1 MVKNFKRSSPL
12 PAFLKP
18 VVDGIV
24 HAKTDDALNAALEN
38 FDAPHKFERPEERS
52 LLNWIEVQERLDSV
66 LARRIA
72 ANPVQIPLHI
82 PTGPASG
89 HASEVLTAALAS
101 AGTQPGRNP
110 LCVAVAAASAAS
122 AAHGAGDSR
131 PADEREAATADA
143 EGTEKK
149 ELPPPPLELVRHALK
164 ASVRLV
170 RNASHDSKHMYTSG
184 DTLVSLLADPDT
196 TVVLMAL
203 DALHSLLQRQQRG
216 RMSRALVN
224 YLDAIGRL
232 YALSHGW
239 GGREHGLGMVECCA
253 ADESDSSGNVATT
266 LPSSGASVRLDFRK
280 DDVLQL
286 EAISGGI
293 LGNVATGSGGRSAA
307 ERALAG
313 VFSGG
318 RSQFAN
324 AAFQPGAGV
333 ESSRPDASQGA
344 REDGGAADR
353 TDARSGEG
361 AVEDDGGAERSAGAA
376 GSRGAENCSA
386 GAERGEPSPVEKPVS
401 WYVANVETL
410 QDDEKWLVGPYA
422 KQQGIPAQLRY
433 PLLTAVRRARAFAAS
448 RHARLIMV
456 QIRLLAISCL
466 ALFHPTPSALAN
478 VFGFDPEL
486 LADMVSLARADSS
499 HKLGDIPMSLRIQ
512 AVKCASSVC
521 PDRHRFAQLLT
532 SGGVASHHGP
542 LPSLL
547 RAQVAF
553 LVADGEK
560 ANESALALG
569 TSEALSDAGEHWT
582 TESDTCISMAETV
595 ISLMHN
601 IASYSAGSP
610 GSTGAAALVSSG
622 ALGTLVPL
630 LKDKNPR
637 HTRAVTYAIRA
648 MECIIES
655 THGASGG
662 SAFRD
667 HSGLDILIQR
677 IVDEVGVDAETKD
690 AEMSDRL
697 PDEDSPSSKLDRGK
711 SASSS
716 SSVGCLEDTVSV
728 SKPARSTKAKSKHS
742 LSKDEEED
750 ERVEREA
757 LKVRGETRALY
768 DLLGRRQLTA
778 LEALKHPSPSSS
790 TASRGMLPHTGWTL
804 LRGLMRLL
812 QLTLGSGNAQIRDI
826 VRGPL
831 PKALRHLV
839 ARPFFFGGSLFASA
853 ATTAAEIAHA
863 EPTATSALVEAKIGK
878 ALLRSIRLGL
888 PPSGEAIRCIP
899 NILAALSLSPS
910 ARNEIVAVAPMRSYV
925 ARLATPFY
933 GRAMHGE
940 TPVHIGNSLD
950 ELMRHVEAMRSEGSK
965 ALIEFLKSAA
975 SFVKEPGPPD
985 LISAAGKEYQ
995 VVDNSPRGAPLSS
1008 GVSGDEYGSRTTEES
1023 IVDSGAATPSSK
1035 ETARNKLLLLDKMR
1049 LTVANNAARLAG
1061 FAQGS
1066 TEYQNGLVKMNG
1078 LQLMLDLRIAAAH
1091 AVLLLN
1097 KDGTPASS
1105 TSRNAP
1111 TPHNTITSLA
1121 TSFRSFCTR
1130 HGPAVMRAVF
1140 NVTKEDAAEA
1150 LRLGSCLEGE
1160 WIEGENEAVKGDD
1173 QRSSSVRDELRKDL
1187 NAAVCRLRVDV
1198 VILTGLARPGP
1209 GWTAGTWKAGIA
1221 VEVITLIAAVERAAR
1236 VRIAGAHTG
1245 LALQSTVLYG
1255 RESSLC
1261 GGIVSALD
1269 DSHEA
1274 KIKPADA
1281 RVSSNFIS
1289 NLLGGSS
1296 DDAQKIALA
1305 VQNHAIPPGVKQL
1318 PRKEVKG
1325 VAWALVTFAVSAQ
1338 NFYSQLSK
1346 SLTYNSRRYMR
1357 DQSTT
1362 GENIRAMASAIGRAL
1377 SLHLVAAVPLWDRS
1391 VGNSDQLQIP
1401 AAWDY
1406 IRGVLIE
1413 LRSCIFDDSRPYED
1427 SARLATDALL
1437 LRSFLAAGGGEA
1449 LLKACRPGM
1458 LANSAFADD
1467 PAVAFD
1473 VDASII
1479 APDLYPSLVSLS
1491 AGASMSKNP
1500 LIVGATLQAAK
1511 EVLDEEKLSADEGA
1525 SLLLGSDMGRMD
1537 SKLSLLASK
1546 SMVASRKYAVLMT
1559 ARDAWSTLNALMNQ
1573 LSTCPGLSYSSPAFS
1588 PSAVP
1593 SSATEPGGVGV
1604 TESWSLREVRRSAQA
1619 LSISVARE
1627 ALSAPSLTADTRE
1640 ALAAKVLTFV
1650 QSVSNSSR
1658 QLCQPKEPLPQSA
1671 RHNAHSGRR
1680 GGAATALWTVGGGGR
1695 GHGRGG
1701 FGDSIAQAGRGR
1713 GGRGGRAAG
1722 YSRQE
1727 LEELMDLYPSQF
1739 GDPDVEAAAEAAE
1752 AAAELRNR
1760 TERPAEPTPEPNPA
1774 VLSSIVDMGFSER
1787 QGRRA
1792 LQRVHPAGLEQAMD
1806 WLLAHPDDDGSS
1818 GSNDDGGLPGLVSDD
1833 DDAGMNDGDE
1843 DADDPSTSSPDQ
1855 SVERGANSGE
1865 VDGGDVAMETADSGD
1880 GEVVG
1885 NEEENGRGLEVNTDP
1900 ADEPQLNVVNER
1912 SQEQAEPVD
1921 VVANTVGDHPETA
1934 RDSPAGG
1941 SASDPVMEDDVDEAA
1956 GTPLRS
1962 ADGAGFAASAAPP
1975 GPRRTQMD
1983 ESRGDDMENGG
1994 DSPALEGG
2002 AGSSRK
2008 ESARNVCRLGP
2019 DGQVITTGTGG
2030 TWCEGGLLQLATRI
2044 DRKELGRVL
2053 SRTVKV
2059 PATARELLRECDSV
2073 IGTVAD
2079 SAEIIDL
2086 DDEGDDSVAKSPS
2099 EEEVLPATAST
2110 ASTKIMQLDPVEID
2124 DYVSAKASLF
2134 EALETVTRRAVVEA
2148 PSTQPSE
2155 DDRPDVGV
2163 ELLIALEKDGYL
2175 TSKSRDE
2182 YAGLLAAG
2190 FNSGSEKAGFTGDN
2204 APVYSLLKS
2213 AAMWAHHGDLAVRQ
2227 SLAKSGIGLSALSF
2241 IRGSC
2246 ARWGTMS
2253 AFPTVEEA
2261 TVRPIEQLSIQES
2274 RLGSGSGVVRNDSV
2288 DKDANFTTMSQDL
2301 RCATASLLLLDAF
2314 VRNQRSDN
2322 LHLLASHL
2330 AEKEKSKAPDTD
2342 GSGAAG
2348 EKRSPAA
2355 STSAPEEEP
2364 VPARMHVD
2372 GDDEDEVVEALNL
2385 EDEEEDMARAR
2396 ERCDAEIDK
2405 QLSETLNDFEN
2416 WTRQLR
2422 FSVIGP
2428 MSADEGYCEDISISS
2443 GIRLCLDLLSAWRN
2457 VEVGDALPALL
2468 QFLSSLT
2475 REDGSAFLESGG
2487 ISVVLGMKELS
2498 GQTGCSAAELRL
2510 IRSHVRAILRHTVE
2524 DKDSL
2529 QEAMEIELRAL
2540 VAQALQQGSLTTRG
2554 VLKMAQPL
2562 LERDMSACLSA
2573 IAHVITMSK
2582 DKSHMREFVSSREL
2596 RLRKSEGRVDYDASK
2611 VRSNV
2616 VEVVKSLVAL
2626 LHPSTD
2632 AADVTD
2638 KMETGTGEESEA
2650 GNVSIRNMQGG
2661 IVQLSSRKSSSLK
2674 PSDDDASRENA
2685 LFALDT
2691 LGELVSVFPVCCAT
2705 FVNLPSPNPAVDG
2718 SALDCV
2724 VQRFLTLADVGR
2736 KWPVKPSGVLAHHI
2750 SEACTHLLT
2759 VMCRREASAYQHVVD
2774 ALTSAASIELSR
2786 KPAPRLTSVRMYAKT
2801 ISTLLSGRRVVPAFL
2816 SSGILDSLLQSLG
2829 KMDLNAEGASEA
2841 ITCVLTAMEMLGKAS
2856 AGGGG
2861 GSSRHRHDALRTNQS
2876 LMPYI
2881 GVGDPGVAGHRPLA
2895 LERRLRHMFANM
2907 RDSGR
2912 ADALMDPDESDFL
2925 YEQAAEEELA
2935 LMRGE

>member
-1 MVKNFKRSSPL
+1 MVKNFKRAAPL

-18 VVDGIV
+18 VVDSIV
-24 HAKTDDALNAALEN
+24 NAETDEALSTALEK

-89 HASEVLTAALAS
+89 HASDVLTAALVS

-110 LCVAVAAASAAS
+110 LGVAVAAASVAS
-122 AAHGAGDSR
+122 AVVEGERA
-131 PADEREAATADA
+131 ADNRETASTDADA
-143 EGTEKK
+143 AEKK
-149 ELPPPPLELVRHALK
+149 DLPPPPLELVRHALK

-196 TVVLMAL
+196 GIVLMAL

-253 ADESDSSGNVATT
+253 ADESDNGGNLASK

-286 EAISGGI
+286 ETHSGGI
-293 LGNVATGSGGRSAA
+293 LGSVGTSSGSRSAA

-318 RSQFAN
+318 RPQFGN
-324 AAFQPGAGV
+324 PSFQPGAGS
-333 ESSRPDASQGA
+333 EPPPPDAAQA
-344 REDGGAADR
+344 IREDAGASNR
-353 TDARSGEG
+353 TDARSREG
-361 AVEDDGGAERSAGAA
+361 GVEGHGGADASLGAA
-376 GSRGAENCSA
+376 PPGGTGNSSTGIEREEHSS
-386 GAERGEPSPVEKPVS
+386 AERPVS
-401 WYVANVETL
+401 WYVANVEIL
-410 QDDEKWLVGPYA
+410 RDDEKWLIGPYA

-433 PLLTAVRRARAFAAS
+433 PLLTAVRRARAFVAG
-448 RHARLIMV
+448 RHARLVMV

-486 LADMVSLARADSS
+486 LADMVSLACADSS
-499 HKLGDIPMSLRIQ
+499 RGLAEVPMSLRIQ
-512 AVKCASSVC
+512 AVKCATSVC

-560 ANESALALG
+560 ASKSGDAANSA
-569 TSEALSDAGEHWT
+569 EALSGASGNGIS
-582 TESDTCISMAETV
+582 ESDIGISMAETV

-601 IASYSAGSP
+601 VASYSAGGP

-655 THGASGG
+655 THGSSGG

-677 IVDEVGVDAETKD
+677 IVDEVGVDTEAKD
-690 AEMSDRL
+690 AEMSDRV
-697 PDEDSPSSKLDRGK
+697 PDEDS
-711 SASSS
+711 SSS
-716 SSVGCLEDTVSV
+716 SLQKGKATSASPAVSGEDVVSV

-742 LSKDEEED
+742 LSKEEEED
-750 ERVEREA
+750 ERVERDA
-757 LKVRGETRALY
+757 LKIRGETRALY

-812 QLTLGSGNAQIRDI
+812 QLTLGSGNAQIRD
-826 VRGPL
+826 VVSGLL
-831 PKALRHLV
+831 PRALRHLV

-853 ATTAAEIAHA
+853 ATTTAEIAHA

-899 NILAALSLSPS
+899 SILAALSLSPS

-995 VVDNSPRGAPLSS
+995 VVDNSPRGAPPSS
-1008 GVSGDEYGSRTTEES
+1008 GENGEDCGSRNVEDHST
-1023 IVDSGAATPSSK
+1023 DSGTPASSSK
-1035 ETARNKLLLLDKMR
+1035 ESARNKLLLLDKMR

-1066 TEYQNGLVKMNG
+1066 TEYQNAVVKMNG
-1078 LQLMLDLRIAAAH
+1078 LQLMLDLRMAAAH

-1097 KDGTPASS
+1097 KDGTPALS

-1121 TSFRSFCTR
+1121 NAFRSFCAR

-1140 NVTKEDAAEA
+1140 TATKEDAAEA
-1150 LRLGSCLEGE
+1150 LRLGSCLEGK
-1160 WIEGENEAVKGDD
+1160 WIESEDEAVYLED
-1173 QRSSSVRDELRKDL
+1173 RNSPSARDELRKDL

-1209 GWTAGTWKAGIA
+1209 GWTAGTWKASSA

-1236 VRIAGAHTG
+1236 VHIAGAHTG

-1274 KIKPADA
+1274 KIKPSDA
-1281 RVSSNFIS
+1281 RMTSNFIS

-1305 VQNHAIPPGVKQL
+1305 VQSRAIPPGVKQL

-1362 GENIRAMASAIGRAL
+1362 GDNIRAMASAIGRAL

-1391 VGNSDQLQIP
+1391 VGSSGQLQIP

-1437 LRSFLAAGGGEA
+1437 LRSFLTAGGGEA
-1449 LLKACRPGM
+1449 LLKACRPGS

-1467 PAVAFD
+1467 PAMAFD
-1473 VDASII
+1473 AEASNI
-1479 APDLYPSLVSLS
+1479 APDLYSSLVSLS
-1491 AGASMSKNP
+1491 AGASMSQNP
-1500 LIVGATLQAAK
+1500 LIIGATLQAAR

-1546 SMVASRKYAVLMT
+1546 SMFASRKYAVLMT
-1559 ARDAWSTLNALMNQ
+1559 ARDAWSTLNALVNQ
-1573 LSTCPGLSYSSPAFS
+1573 LSACPGLSYSSPALS
-1588 PSAVP
+1588 PSVVP

-1619 LSISVARE
+1619 LSISVARA

-1658 QLCQPKEPLPQSA
+1658 QLCQPKETSAHPA
-1671 RHNAHSGRR
+1671 RHNVHSGRR
-1680 GGAATALWTVGGGGR
+1680 RGATSALWTVEGRGPGGGGFGDIVVQAGR
-1695 GHGRGG
+1695 GHG
-1701 FGDSIAQAGRGR
+1701 GR
-1713 GGRGGRAAG
+1713 GGGAAG
-1722 YSRQE
+1722 YSSQE

-1739 GDPDVEAAAEAAE
+1739 GDADAQAAAEAAQ
-1752 AAAELRNR
+1752 AAVELDDRAQRSAEL
-1760 TERPAEPTPEPNPA
+1760 APEPNPA

-1806 WLLAHPDDDGSS
+1806 WLLAHPDDDDSS
-1818 GSNDDGGLPGLVSDD
+1818 GSNDDVGLPGLVSDD
-1833 DDAGMNDGDE
+1833 DDAGMNDGNV
-1843 DADDPSTSSPDQ
+1843 DAEDPSGSSPDP
-1855 SVERGANSGE
+1855 SVERAADGTESGG
-1865 VDGGDVAMETADSGD
+1865 GGDVAMPAADSG
-1880 GEVVG
+1880 GEEVAG
-1885 NEEENGRGLEVNTDP
+1885 NAEVNRRGLEVSGDRL
-1900 ADEPQLNVVNER
+1900 DEPQGTGANER
-1912 SQEQAEPVD
+1912 SQDRPEPVD
-1921 VVANTVGDHPETA
+1921 SVADPARDRPETTHDGTA
-1934 RDSPAGG
+1934 GGAACDPAMEDEGDEAAATDLCRADGSSFAASSSPAG
-1941 SASDPVMEDDVDEAA
+1941 PQ
-1956 GTPLRS
+1956 
-1962 ADGAGFAASAAPP
+1962 
-1975 GPRRTQMD
+1975 RTQMD
-1983 ESRGDDMENGG
+1983 ESPGG
-1994 DSPALEGG
+1994 RPEKGPEDESPC
-2002 AGSSRK
+2002 
-2008 ESARNVCRLGP
+2008 ESPQNFCRLGP
-2019 DGQVITTGTGG
+2019 DGQVITAGVGG
-2030 TWCEGGLLQLATRI
+2030 KWCEGGLLQLATRI

-2059 PATARELLRECDSV
+2059 PAMARDLLRECDIV
-2073 IGTVAD
+2073 IGNSAESEEVAVFHDVDAD
-2079 SAEIIDL
+2079 SIER
-2086 DDEGDDSVAKSPS
+2086 SPS
-2099 EEEVLPATAST
+2099 EEQIHPATVRAERQSGSAST
-2110 ASTKIMQLDPVEID
+2110 TSRKVMRLDPVEID
-2124 DYVSAKASLF
+2124 DYMSAKAGLF
-2134 EALETVTRRAVVEA
+2134 EVLERVTRRAVEEA
-2148 PSTQPSE
+2148 ATTTPSE
-2155 DDRPDVGV
+2155 NDRPDVGV
-2163 ELLIALEKDGYL
+2163 ELLIAMEKDGYL
-2175 TSKSRDE
+2175 TSESLDN
-2182 YAGLLAAG
+2182 YASLLAAG
-2190 FNSGSEKAGFTGDN
+2190 FNSRCEKVGVTAVD

-2213 AAMWAHHGDLAVRQ
+2213 AALWAHHGDLAVRQ
-2227 SLAKSGIGLSALSF
+2227 SLSKTGIGRSALSF

-2246 ARWGTMS
+2246 GRWSSMS
-2253 AFPTVEEA
+2253 AFPSVEES
-2261 TVRPIEQLSIQES
+2261 TVQPIEKLSIHES
-2274 RLGSGSGVVRNDSV
+2274 RLDISGSDNVG
-2288 DKDANFTTMSQDL
+2288 KDATFAALSHDL
-2301 RCATASLLLLDAF
+2301 RCTTASLLLLDAF

-2322 LHLLASHL
+2322 LLLLANHS
-2330 AEKEKSKAPDTD
+2330 AARENSKAAEID
-2342 GSGAAG
+2342 AAG
-2348 EKRSPAA
+2348 PPGENRSSADH
-2355 STSAPEEEP
+2355 STPGEEEP

-2372 GDDEDEVVEALNL
+2372 GDEDEVVEALNL
-2385 EDEEEDMARAR
+2385 EEEEEEMTRAR

-2405 QLSETLNDFEN
+2405 QLSETLTDFEK
-2416 WTRQLR
+2416 WTQDRR

-2428 MSADEGYCEDISISS
+2428 TSDEDGFSEDISIPS
-2443 GIRLCLDLLSAWRN
+2443 GIRLCLDLLLAWKN

-2475 REDGSAFLESGG
+2475 QEDASGFLESGG
-2487 ISVVLGMKELS
+2487 IAVVLGMKELS
-2498 GQTGCSAAELRL
+2498 AQTSCSAAEVRL

-2524 DKDSL
+2524 DKESL
-2529 QEAMEIELRAL
+2529 REAMEIELRAL
-2540 VAQALQQGSLTTRG
+2540 VSQALQQGSLTTRG

-2562 LERDMSACLSA
+2562 LERDISACLAA
-2573 IAHVITMSK
+2573 IAHVITLSK
-2582 DKSHMREFVSSREL
+2582 DKSHMREYVSARES
-2596 RLRKSEGRVDYDASK
+2596 RLRKSEGRVDHEASK

-2626 LHPSTD
+2626 LHPTAD
-2632 AADVTD
+2632 ALD
-2638 KMETGTGEESEA
+2638 KMETGIGEENE
-2650 GNVSIRNMQGG
+2650 VSKGSARNM
-2661 IVQLSSRKSSSLK
+2661 SSKR
-2674 PSDDDASRENA
+2674 PSATNSTKDDAYLENA
-2685 LFALDT
+2685 LFALDA
-2691 LGELVSVFPVCCAT
+2691 LVEFVSVFPVCCAM
-2705 FVNLPSPNPAVDG
+2705 FVNLPSPNPAIEG
-2718 SALDCV
+2718 SALDFV
-2724 VQRFLTLADVGR
+2724 VQQFLTLDNER
-2736 KWPVKPSGVLAHHI
+2736 KWAAKPSGVVAHHI

-2759 VMCRREASAYQHVVD
+2759 VMCRRDASAHQHVVD
-2774 ALTSAASIELSR
+2774 ALTSAASIELVR
-2786 KPAPRLTSVRMYAKT
+2786 KPGPRLSSVRMYAKT
-2801 ISTLLSGRRVVPAFL
+2801 ISTLLSGRGVVPAFL

-2829 KMDLNAEGASEA
+2829 KMDLNAEGASEV
-2841 ITCVLTAMEMLGKAS
+2841 ITCVLTAMEILSKVS
-2856 AGGGG
+2856 AGGGSH
-2861 GSSRHRHDALRTNQS
+2861 SSRHRHDELRANHS

-2881 GVGDPGVAGHRPLA
+2881 GVGDGMAGHRPLA

-2907 RDSGR
+2907 RADSGR
-2912 ADALMDPDESDFL
+2912 VEAMMDADEQDFL